1 MITLIKIG
9 GSLIT
14 DKNTPQSFRSDV
26 MKSLASELK
35 SSFHPARSKWIIG
48 HGSGSFGHVE
58 AAKYD
63 TVRGASSAEQWYGFC
78 RVAYTAAKLN
88 QLVWAELLEQMLPIM
103 RHPPSAVALA
113 TDGSI
118 SNMDVSLI
126 EVSLAHGL
134 IPLVHGDV
142 AFDTQRGATIL
153 STETIFTH
161 LTKTLPVSRIL
172 LLGEVDGVLD
182 DKKQIIPTIT
192 RANFNDYRAFIG
204 GSAGTDV
211 TGGMLTKVSD
221 MLALTEQVP
230 ELEIQIFNGLVAGNL
245 TKALNSA
252 APVGTLIRVG

>member
-14 DKNTPQSFRSDV
+14 DKNIPQSFRSDV
-26 MKSLASELK
+26 MKLLTSELK
-35 SSFHPARSKWIIG
+35 SCFHPARSTWIIG

-88 QLVWAELLEQMLPIM
+88 QLVWDELLDQALPVM

-118 SNMDVSLI
+118 SSMDVSLI
-126 EVSLAHGL
+126 ETSIAHGL

-182 DKKQIIPTIT
+182 DKKQVIPTIT

-252 APVGTLIRVG
+252 ASVGTLIRAV